1 MRVATAEIVVNGRRK
16 IVNADDPRVQEA
28 GNAEGQGLREEEGRE
43 EAVKPRRG
51 RPRKKA
57 D

>member
-1 MRVATAEIVVNGRRK
+1 MRLPTIEIVVNGRRK
-16 IVNADDPRVQEA
+16 IVNADDPRASNAKAVQEK
-28 GNAEGQGLREEEGRE
+28 GRE
-43 EAVKPRRG
+43 EAVKRRPG

>member
-1 MRVATAEIVVNGRRK
+1 MQIPTAEIVVNGRRK
-16 IVNADDPRVQEA
+16 IVNADDPRVKGA
-28 GNAEGQGLREEEGRE
+28 SNAEGQGIREEGRE
-43 EAVKPRRG
+43 EAVTPPRRG